1 MKERMEKQ
9 LLQTI
14 TLPNSEIQWVKK
26 GKEIRVQGKMFDIK
40 SIEYKKGA
48 TIFHGLYDEEETLL
62 NKHFNEGWK
71 KNMAQQNQLLVQF
84 FQCLQTFYHQTS
96 TVFFSNTENP
106 NYLLSFSS
114 PALPSQFKL
123 ILTPPPQI

>member
-14 TLPNSEIQWVKK
+14 TLINSEIQWVKK

-40 SIEYKKGA
+40 SIEYKNGI

-71 KNMAQQNQLLVQF
+71 KNMAQQNQLLMQF
-84 FQCLQTFYHQTS
+84 FQSLQVFYYPAS
-96 TVFFSNTENP
+96 TAIFSTTENP
-106 NYLLSFSS
+106 NHLVSYSF